1 MFIAGLVTPII
12 TMTKFVLLENTFS
25 VLSGAL
31 GLLKEGQFFL
41 FVVITGFSVL
51 LPLLKMAVL
60 YKLLSAKQ
68 QASADLDRYLH
79 WMHLFGKWS
88 MLDVFVVAV
97 LVVAVKLGAI
107 ASVEMRFGLYAFTAA
122 VRTILLPP
130 GCGSDVCQYASAP
143 VRHCLFSA
151 SLKRY
156 GHGVVYYLRGDE
168 DQHAAAEIFGIPAET
183 AAEFFSDQR
192 AENRQRECYNACYH
206 CEQPG

>member
-1 MFIAGLVTPII
+1 VFITGLVTPII

-41 FVVITGFSVL
+41 FVVIAGFSVV

-60 YKLLSAKQ
+60 YQLLSTKQ
-68 QASADLDRYLH
+68 QSSGRLDRYLH

-122 VRTILLPP
+122 VVLTMYVTARVVSLADDLPTKAQQTNP
-130 GCGSDVCQYASAP
+130 
-143 VRHCLFSA
+143 
-151 SLKRY
+151 LKQA
-156 GHGVVYYLRGDE
+156 L
-168 DQHAAAEIFGIPAET
+168 
-183 AAEFFSDQR
+183 
-192 AENRQRECYNACYH
+192 
-206 CEQPG
+206 

>member
-1 MFIAGLVTPII
+1 MVNINIAYHFRTQTRRLQILLAITFGIFIVGLITPII

-41 FVVITGFSVL
+41 FVVITGFSVV

-60 YKLLSAKQ
+60 YQLLSAKR
-68 QASADLDRYLH
+68 QASAHLDRYLH

-107 ASVEMRFGLYAFTAA
+107 ASVEMRVGLYAFTAA
-122 VRTILLPP
+122 VVLTMYITARVVSLTDNLPT
-130 GCGSDVCQYASAP
+130 DTQETT
-143 VRHCLFSA
+143 VR
-151 SLKRY
+151 
-156 GHGVVYYLRGDE
+156 
-168 DQHAAAEIFGIPAET
+168 
-183 AAEFFSDQR
+183 
-192 AENRQRECYNACYH
+192 
-206 CEQPG
+206 